1 MLNVSEN
8 GTSEGLDSVFAT
20 NISSSPF
27 AHLAW
32 ELNRRREAVW
42 AFLCLTFILVLIFL
56 AVVIGKPWRE
66 YTYASGMSLGG
77 VISWDFDDNIS
88 SMHEDFDRPMSL
100 RNHHSE

>member
-20 NISSSPF
+20 NTSSSPF

-32 ELNRRREAVW
+32 ELNRRRESVW

-56 AVVIGKPWRE
+56 AVLIGKPWRN
-66 YTYASGMSLGG
+66 YTYASSMSLGG
-77 VISWDFDDNIS
+77 VVSWDFDDSIS
-88 SMHEDFDRPMSL
+88 SIHEDVDQPMPL
-100 RNHHSE
+100 HRHSE